1 MPATTDQGDKS
12 RSTEIRK
19 RGVELD
25 KMYQER
31 FPDTDDVFEIADS
44 EGYIISE
51 QHHPE
56 FFRHY
61 IEIANLWTAQGYLP
75 RCGPLTMPKLEARIQ
90 QDKPQP
96 KRQNPTQ
103 GEIAFWSFCHR
114 APGYECQVVDEES
127 GQTPDYTISV
137 DNQKIIVEVKDIGR
151 EHTGG
156 TVGAIARR
164 KIRDANKQL
173 KTRTNGHY
181 PGISVLHDPFTK
193 WGLLSGPLGPD
204 HIRAAMYGWLTL
216 DITVPRDPSEPSR
229 VVRERA
235 GKGRT
240 TTREMNTTTSA
251 VCVLQFDS
259 QLLVYHNCFAAIPM
273 DPSVMAFDGVHQFR
287 ISDDMLK
294 WLLIE

>member
-61 IEIANLWTAQGYLP
+61 TEIAKLWTAQGYLP

-173 KTRTNGHY
+173 N
-181 PGISVLHDPFTK
+181 
-193 WGLLSGPLGPD
+193 LSYSP
-204 HIRAAMYGWLTL
+204 A
-216 DITVPRDPSEPSR
+216 
-229 VVRERA
+229 
-235 GKGRT
+235 
-240 TTREMNTTTSA
+240 
-251 VCVLQFDS
+251 
-259 QLLVYHNCFAAIPM
+259 
-273 DPSVMAFDGVHQFR
+273 PSVGASEEGGGVGRGVQAADGEVGGR
-287 ISDDMLK
+287 L
-294 WLLIE
+294 WAGRRPANVTNV

>member
-1 MPATTDQGDKS
+1 MKS
-12 RSTEIRK
+12 TAIRK
-19 RGVELD
+19 RGLELD
-25 KMYQER
+25 KMYQGR
-31 FPDTDDVFEIADS
+31 FPDTDEVFDIADS
-44 EGYIISE
+44 KGYIISE
-51 QHHPE
+51 RHHPE

-61 IEIANLWTAQGYLP
+61 TEIANLWTAQGYLP
-75 RCGPLTMPKLEARIQ
+75 RCGPLTRPKLEALIPRAEHPPVKR
-90 QDKPQP
+90 KP
-96 KRQNPTQ
+96 TS

-127 GQTPDYTISV
+127 GQTPDYTISIG
-137 DNQKIIVEVKDIGR
+137 NQKIIVEAKDIGR

-164 KIRDANKQL
+164 KIHDANKQL
-173 KTRTNGHY
+173 KTRTNGQY

-193 WGLLSGPLGPD
+193 WGLLSGPLGSD

-216 DITVPRDPSEPSR
+216 DLAVPRDPSDPSR
-229 VVRERA
+229 VVGERA

-240 TTREMNTTTSA
+240 TTPERNTTTSA

-259 QLLVYHNCFAAIPM
+259 QLLVYHNCFAAIPV

-287 ISDDMLK
+287 ISDDMLE
-294 WLLIE
+294 WSLIE

>member
-1 MPATTDQGDKS
+1 MKSTD
-12 RSTEIRK
+12 IRK
-19 RGVELD
+19 RGVQLD

-31 FPDTDDVFEIADS
+31 FPDTDEVFDIADS

-61 IEIANLWTAQGYLP
+61 TDIANLWTAQGYLP
-75 RCGPLTMPKLEARIQ
+75 RCGPLTRPKLEALIPRAEH
-90 QDKPQP
+90 PP
-96 KRQNPTQ
+96 VKRKHTS

-114 APGYECQVVDEES
+114 APGYKCQVVDEES
-127 GQTPDYTISV
+127 GQTPDYTISIG
-137 DNQKIIVEVKDIGR
+137 NQEIIVEVKDIGR

-156 TVGAIARR
+156 KVGAIARR
-164 KIRDANKQL
+164 KIHDANKQL
-173 KTRTNGHY
+173 KTRTSGQY

-229 VVRERA
+229 IVKERA

-240 TTREMNTTTSA
+240 TTRERNTTTSA
-251 VCVLQFDS
+251 VCVLQLDS
-259 QLLVYHNCFAAIPM
+259 QLFVYHNCFANISI
-273 DPSVMAFDGVHQFR
+273 DPRVMALDGVHQFR